1 MNNYVIV
8 ILHSF
13 WSYSLQICNLVL
25 TTYSENF
32 LTIFNSNISQLQCI
46 LVNIPLH
53 INLGW

>member
-1 MNNYVIV
+1 MRV

-25 TTYSENF
+25 TTYFENF
-32 LTIFNSNISQLQCI
+32 LATFNLNVSKLPCNI
-46 LVNIPLH
+46 VNIPFH